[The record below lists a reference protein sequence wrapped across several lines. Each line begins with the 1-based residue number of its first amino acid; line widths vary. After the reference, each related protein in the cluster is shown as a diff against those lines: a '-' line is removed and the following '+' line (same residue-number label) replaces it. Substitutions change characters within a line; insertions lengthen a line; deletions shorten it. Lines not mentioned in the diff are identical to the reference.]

1 MKNRFRILLPLASF
15 AAALTSLP
23 AAAAGKEELVE
34 IDTTLGNIVVRLA
47 PDRAPI
53 TVKNF
58 LTYVREGFYKDTIFH
73 RVIPGFMI
81 QGGGFEKG
89 MKQKPTN
96 APIENE
102 AANGLKN
109 NKYTIAMARTQDP
122 HSATA
127 QFFINVA
134 NNDFLNHTAPTPQ
147 GWGYAVFGKVV
158 AGQDVVDQ
166 IAKVRTGMVS
176 FYGDVPVED
185 VVIEKAE
192 II

>member
-81 QGGGFEKG
+81 QGGGRLYR
-89 MKQKPTN
+89 
-96 APIENE
+96 
-102 AANGLKN
+102 AA
-109 NKYTIAMARTQDP
+109 
-122 HSATA
+122 S
-127 QFFINVA
+127 
-134 NNDFLNHTAPTPQ
+134 
-147 GWGYAVFGKVV
+147 
-158 AGQDVVDQ
+158 
-166 IAKVRTGMVS
+166 
-176 FYGDVPVED
+176 
-185 VVIEKAE
+185 
-192 II
+192 

>member
-81 QGGGFEKG
+81 QGGGAALPSSFVRSPP
-89 MKQKPTN
+89 MIPFRSKP
-96 APIENE
+96 
-102 AANGLKN
+102 AA
-109 NKYTIAMARTQDP
+109 A
-122 HSATA
+122 
-127 QFFINVA
+127 
-134 NNDFLNHTAPTPQ
+134 
-147 GWGYAVFGKVV
+147 
-158 AGQDVVDQ
+158 
-166 IAKVRTGMVS
+166 
-176 FYGDVPVED
+176 
-185 VVIEKAE
+185 
-192 II
+192 

>member
-23 AAAAGKEELVE
+23 ASAAGKEELVE

-81 QGGGFEKG
+81 QGAALPSSFVRSPP
-89 MKQKPTN
+89 MIPSRSKP
-96 APIENE
+96 
-102 AANGLKN
+102 AA
-109 NKYTIAMARTQDP
+109 A
-122 HSATA
+122 
-127 QFFINVA
+127 
-134 NNDFLNHTAPTPQ
+134 
-147 GWGYAVFGKVV
+147 
-158 AGQDVVDQ
+158 
-166 IAKVRTGMVS
+166 
-176 FYGDVPVED
+176 
-185 VVIEKAE
+185 
-192 II
+192 

>member
-23 AAAAGKEELVE
+23 ATAAGKEELVE

-81 QGGGFEKG
+81 QGGCPDGNGMGGPGYSIEGEFAMNGFNNDLKHERGVLSMARSMNPNSAGSQFFIMVDAAPHLDGQYAAFGKIIEG
-89 MKQKPTN
+89 MDAADKIVAQPTN
-96 APIENE
+96 AMDKPDEPQVM
-102 AANGLKN
+102 K
-109 NKYTIAMARTQDP
+109 KVTI
-122 HSATA
+122 
-127 QFFINVA
+127 
-134 NNDFLNHTAPTPQ
+134 
-147 GWGYAVFGKVV
+147 
-158 AGQDVVDQ
+158 
-166 IAKVRTGMVS
+166 
-176 FYGDVPVED
+176 VE
-185 VVIEKAE
+185 E
-192 II
+192 

>member
-81 QGGGFEKG
+81 QGGGFTE
-89 MKQKPTN
+89 QLREKPTHD
-96 APIENE
+96 PI
-102 AANGLKN
+102 
-109 NKYTIAMARTQDP
+109 P
-122 HSATA
+122 HSATS
-127 QFFINVA
+127 QFYINVA
-134 NNDFLNHTAPTPQ
+134 DNDFLNADQ
-147 GWGYAVFGKVV
+147 ASDGNGYCVFGTVV
-158 AGQDVVDQ
+158 KGADVVDK
-166 IAKVRTGMVS
+166 IAAVRTTTRRGMN
-176 FYGDVPVED
+176 DVPVD
-185 VVIEKAE
+185 VVKIVDVKVLP
-192 II
+192 

>member
-81 QGGGFEKG
+81 QGGGFTEQLREKPTHDPIPLEARGG
-89 MKQKPTN
+89 MKTN
-96 APIENE
+96 AIRSPWP
-102 AANGLKN
+102 
-109 NKYTIAMARTQDP
+109 ARAIRTRLRL
-122 HSATA
+122 SSTSTLLTMTSSTLIRRATA
-127 QFFINVA
+127 TATVFSA
-134 NNDFLNHTAPTPQ
+134 RSSKAPTSLTRLPLC
-147 GWGYAVFGKVV
+147 AHLSP
-158 AGQDVVDQ
+158 
-166 IAKVRTGMVS
+166 RMN
-176 FYGDVPVED
+176 DVPVD
-185 VVIEKAE
+185 VVKIVDVKVLP
-192 II
+192 

>member
-23 AAAAGKEELVE
+23 ATAAGKEELVE

-81 QGGGFEKG
+81 QAALPSSFVRSPP
-89 MKQKPTN
+89 MIPFRSKP
-96 APIENE
+96 
-102 AANGLKN
+102 AA
-109 NKYTIAMARTQDP
+109 A
-122 HSATA
+122 
-127 QFFINVA
+127 
-134 NNDFLNHTAPTPQ
+134 
-147 GWGYAVFGKVV
+147 
-158 AGQDVVDQ
+158 
-166 IAKVRTGMVS
+166 
-176 FYGDVPVED
+176 
-185 VVIEKAE
+185 
-192 II
+192 

>member
-23 AAAAGKEELVE
+23 ATAAGKEELVE

-81 QGGGFEKG
+81 QGGGFTEQLREKPTHDPIPLEARGG
-89 MKQKPTN
+89 MK
-96 APIENE
+96 NE
-102 AANGLKN
+102 R
-109 NKYTIAMARTQDP
+109 YTIAMARTQDP